1 MQDTCNYNE
10 CKLFDLLGGTVD
22 QCPNFMESWW
32 TPDGKGKPILV
43 KDCAPRRTFLM
54 IQDLS
59 NSLIGVQQ
67 ASEQSRNSSAEIKI
81 IQEALGKNIAGVLTQ
96 SLNAIA
102 GELKVQL
109 DTAITYIE
117 EDK

>member
-1 MQDTCNYNE
+1 MQDTCNYDE

-22 QCPNFMESWW
+22 QCPNFIESWW
-32 TPDGKGKPILV
+32 TPESDGKPILI

-59 NSLIGVQQ
+59 NRLVGVQK
-67 ASEQSRNSSAEIKI
+67 ASEQSRNNSAEVQVL
-81 IQEALGKNIAGVLTQ
+81 QEALGRNIAGVLTQ

-102 GELKVQL
+102 GELKLQL
-109 DTAITYIE
+109 DTAITYI
-117 EDK
+117 K